1 MMKKGIGLLIAFLLI
16 QTIAYTQAT
25 AIFTDADRAYKE
37 GVSLMDRGI
46 FAKAQRSFNTAIN
59 LLRPVNEEKSRML
72 LTKAEFNFAKCA
84 VMLNMPDSEKL
95 MLEFI
100 RKYAPDP
107 IANSAY
113 IEVANYYFN
122 SGKYDKAISYYSQIP
137 TYGMN
142 KKDRETVRFKRGYA
156 YFVKQKFKNAK
167 TDFKDIAS
175 NTDSEYHKD
184 ANYYL
189 GLCYFFDGDY
199 NKSIRHLSIAEK
211 SKRYKKYIPY
221 YLTQIFFAQRRFDEL
236 IEYAEPRLSSRSL
249 RNKKEVSQLVGQ
261 SYFENGNY
269 KKALPY
275 LEAYASQ
282 MGKLRAEE
290 FYQLGFARYQNQ
302 AYKKAA
308 DAFKELSNTDSKI
321 GQAAMYYLA
330 DCSLRA
336 GDKKAA
342 RNAFANA
349 KRMSYDKEIQ
359 EESLFNYAKLS
370 YELKDSREALN
381 ALQTIQPT
389 SKYYPEAQALM
400 GDIFLSYRDYKQAM
414 DVIEKMPNKTPQ
426 IRESYQKV
434 ALYRGMQLLSMD
446 DLEGAKGALNKSLQF
461 PIDTRSVALAKYWL
475 ADIANQEGNYDRS
488 ITQMEE
494 FLTLSRNVNDLPDE
508 SSTFTGNYVQGYNYL
523 KKGKYSSALKYFQ
536 IAADGLKRNKSF
548 ISNST
553 VKTKVLADATLRSG
567 DSFFKRNKYN
577 DALKYYNE
585 AINGRYAGYEYAIYQ
600 KAIIEGLKGNVS
612 EKISSLTEL
621 ANDFPNSPYADDALF
636 HLGLSYQEID
646 QLSKASIPL
655 KRLVNKYEGKSDLVV
670 PALLQLGLL
679 NYNQGNKD
687 AAISYYKQVFSH
699 NPDPA
704 EGSIARNAL
713 EEIYV
718 RDLGQPDKYY
728 DFLETIPG
736 YKTDNMEREQ
746 GSFLAA
752 ETKFEDGDYTRAI
765 QGYNEYIRKYPKGAN
780 LITAYYHRGE
790 CNTALEN
797 YDASERDYTEVINR
811 GQSMYYSKALEKSA
825 IIAYYHSKNYSKA
838 FDLYSKMESSATSEE
853 SRLNAQLGGM
863 SSAYKIGNK
872 QAVKTMASKL
882 ISNPAATQA
891 HKSSANFF
899 LGKLALEQGSYSNA
913 NTYFQQ
919 VIKLS
924 DGEQAAESRYQVAY
938 IHYMQRDLDKSE
950 EQCLANNNNNSGYPF
965 WAVKSIVL
973 LSDIYVE
980 KNKLYYAKRAL
991 EAVLGSIDDDPSII
1005 EEEPDMR
1012 ITVQNKLQVVNNRI
1026 NQSSNLT
1033 TPSSSGTLEL
1043 IDDEN

>member
-1 MMKKGIGLLIAFLLI
+1 MVKREIGLIIALLFVG
-16 QTIAYTQAT
+16 TFVFGQAT
-25 AIFTDADRAYKE
+25 AVFTDADRAYNE
-37 GVSLMDRGI
+37 GIALMEKGV
-46 FAKAQRSFNTAIN
+46 FGKAQRYFNEVIN
-59 LLRPVNEEKSRML
+59 LLRPVNEEQSKTL

-84 VMLNMPDSEKL
+84 VLLGMPDSEKL

-100 RKYAPDP
+100 RKYSPDP

-113 IEVANYYFN
+113 IEVANYFFN
-122 SGKYDKAISYYSQIP
+122 SGKYEKAIRYYSQIP

-142 KKDRETVRFKRGYA
+142 RKDRETVKFKRGYS

-167 TDFKDIAS
+167 NDFKDIAA
-175 NTDSEYHKD
+175 NSESDYYKD

-199 NKSIRHLSIAEK
+199 NRAIRHLSVAEK
-211 SKRYKKYIPY
+211 SPRYKKYIPY
-221 YLTQIFFAQRRFDEL
+221 YLAQIFFAQRRFNEL
-236 IEYAEPRLSSRSL
+236 INYAEPRLSSRKVK
-249 RNKKEVSQLVGQ
+249 NKKEISQLVGQ
-261 SYFENGNY
+261 SYFELGDY
-269 KKALPY
+269 RKALPF
-275 LEAYASQ
+275 LESYASQ
-282 MGKLRAEE
+282 MRKLRAEE

-302 AYKKAA
+302 EYRKAA
-308 DAFKELSNTDSKI
+308 EAFKELSNVDSKV

-349 KRMSYDKEIQ
+349 KRMSYDKDIQ
-359 EESLFNYAKLS
+359 EEALFNYAKLS

-381 ALQTIQPT
+381 ALQMIKPT

-414 DVIEKMPNKTPQ
+414 DIIEKMPNKTPQ

-434 ALYRGMQLLSMD
+434 AMYRGMQLLGMD
-446 DLEGAKGALNKSLQF
+446 DLEGAKESLQKSLQF
-461 PIDTRSVALAKYWL
+461 PIDPKSVALAKYWL
-475 ADIANQEGNYDRS
+475 ADIANREGNYDRS
-488 ITQMEE
+488 IRLMEE
-494 FLTLSRNVNDLPDE
+494 FLTLSRNITDLPDE
-508 SSTFTGNYVQGYNYL
+508 SSVFTGNYIQGYNYL

-536 IAADGLKRNKSF
+536 VAADGLKRNKSF

-567 DSFFKRNKYN
+567 DTFFKRNKYN
-577 DALKYYNE
+577 EALKYYNE
-585 AINGRYAGYEYAIYQ
+585 AINGRYPGYDYAIYQ
-600 KAIIEGLKGNVS
+600 KAIIEGLKGNTAS
-612 EKISSLTEL
+612 KIASLTEL

-636 HLGLSYQEID
+636 QLGLTYQEID

-655 KRLVNKYEGKSDLVV
+655 RKIVTKYSEKSDLVV
-670 PALLQLGLL
+670 PALLQLGLI
-679 NYNQGNKD
+679 NYNQGNKE

-704 EGSIARNAL
+704 DGNIAKNAL

-736 YKTDNMEREQ
+736 YKSDNIDREQ
-746 GSFLAA
+746 GTFLAA

-765 QGYNEYIRKYPKGAN
+765 QGYNEYIRKYPKGVN

-790 CNTALEN
+790 CYTALED
-797 YDASERDYTEVINR
+797 YDAAERDYTEVINR
-811 GQSMYYSKALEKSA
+811 GQSKYYTKALEKAA
-825 IIAYYHSKNYSKA
+825 IIAYHHSENYSKA
-838 FDLYSKMESSATSEE
+838 YDLYSRMESAATTEE
-853 SRLNAQLGGM
+853 ARLNAQLGAM
-863 SSAYKIGNK
+863 SSAFKIGNK
-872 QAVKTMASKL
+872 QAVRSMASKL

-891 HKSSANFF
+891 HKSSANFY
-899 LGKLALEQGSYSNA
+899 LGKLALEQGNYANA
-913 NTYFQQ
+913 KTYFNQ

-924 DGEQAAESRYQVAY
+924 DGEQAAESRYQIAY
-938 IHYMQRDLDKSE
+938 IYYMQRNLDKAE
-950 EQCLANNNNNSGYPF
+950 EQCLANNNDNSGYPY

-973 LSDIYVE
+973 VSDIYAE
-980 KNKLYYAKRAL
+980 KNKLYFAKRAL
-991 EAVLGSIDDDPSII
+991 EAVLGSINDDPSII
-1005 EEEPDMR
+1005 EQDPGLKQVVED
-1012 ITVQNKLQVVNNRI
+1012 KLQVVNNRI
-1026 NQSSNLT
+1026 NQSSNLYA
-1033 TPSSSGTLEL
+1033 PSSGSSLEM